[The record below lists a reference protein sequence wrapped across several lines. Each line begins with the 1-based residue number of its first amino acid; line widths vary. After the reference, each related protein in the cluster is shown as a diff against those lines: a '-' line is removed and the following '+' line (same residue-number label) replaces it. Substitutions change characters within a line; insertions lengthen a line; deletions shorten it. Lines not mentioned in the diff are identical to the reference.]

1 MYKIIAIAV
10 IWLLS
15 IIIPSWLSYGA
26 GVDKEAT
33 KFLKY
38 RQSQQA
44 LVLAQEE
51 EHKAKLTKQ
60 LKDKEDAIKS
70 INKRHAAIVSGL
82 RQRTERPDSVISK
95 EVSSASV
102 CTGTGST
109 GEQLYRQDAEFLIG
123 EAAKADILREAL
135 KTCRSQLLEQ

>member
-1 MYKIIAIAV
+1 M
-10 IWLLS
+10 S
-15 IIIPSWLSYGA
+15 IIVPSWLSYGA

-44 LVLAQEE
+44 LVLQQEE
-51 EHKAKLTKQ
+51 QHKAKLTEQ
-60 LKDKEDAIKS
+60 LKDKEDAIKG

-82 RQRTERPDSVISK
+82 RQRTERPITVPAIK
-95 EVSSASV
+95 EVGSAPI

-135 KTCRSQLLEQ
+135 KTCRSQLNQ